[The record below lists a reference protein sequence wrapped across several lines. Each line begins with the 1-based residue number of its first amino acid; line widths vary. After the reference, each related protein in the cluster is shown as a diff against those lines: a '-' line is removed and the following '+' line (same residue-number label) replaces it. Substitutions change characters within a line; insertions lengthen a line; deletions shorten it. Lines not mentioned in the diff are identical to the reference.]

1 MERSFALAKTE
12 RNAWCELFA
21 FQDSEIHLYIKIIL
35 PYNKVMGNSN
45 KKLYYVG
52 LSITHAATEETG
64 IALLDNDLNL
74 LRLDKTYRLGDIK
87 FFLDNFC
94 GKNATIIAADIPP
107 NQMFLIG
114 KWRQESKHYKSF
126 TVGTDYKSDQQWS
139 KRQSTRGTE
148 LCTGLKEEGYSVIRY
163 NYNYS
168 KQIMGLST
176 PLQESTPM
184 ACKYM
189 QDMLKEKL
197 GISSIPT
204 NMMPLSSLKA
214 VIGAYIAW
222 QTANGVENQ
231 DFRKI
236 NTFGDIPVYSGI

>member
-1 MERSFALAKTE
+1 MA
-12 RNAWCELFA
+12 
-21 FQDSEIHLYIKIIL
+21 
-35 PYNKVMGNSN
+35 NSN
-45 KKLYYVG
+45 EKFYYVG

-74 LRLDKTYRLGDIK
+74 LRLDKTYRLNDVK

-94 GKNATIIAADIPP
+94 GKNGTVIAADIPV

-114 KWRQESKHYKSF
+114 KWRQESKHYQSL

-148 LCTGLKEEGYSVIRY
+148 LCTGLIEEGYSVVRY
-163 NYNYS
+163 NFHYS
-168 KQIMGLST
+168 KQAMGLAT
-176 PLQESTPM
+176 PLQENTPM
-184 ACKYM
+184 ACKYL

-197 GISSIPT
+197 GIGGIPT

-214 VIGAYIAW
+214 VVGAYIAW
-222 QTANGVENQ
+222 QTVHGVEDK

-236 NTFGDIPVYSGI
+236 STFGDLPVYSGI